1 MAEVDILRRRLAR
14 GEQARLAAEQI
25 IEEKSR
31 ELYEKNHQLATIAR
45 QLAKY
50 LPAQVCET
58 IITGGATDGISAA
71 RKFITVMFSDLH
83 GFSHATEVLEPEEM
97 ALLLNEYLS
106 AMSQLTAAFG
116 GTFDKS
122 MGDGLMIFFGAPQS
136 QGRPQDAKACARLGL
151 AMQKRIVELN
161 EQWSR
166 RGITQELKPRIGI
179 HSGFCTVGN
188 FGSESRLEF
197 TAIGGPVNLTAR
209 IEKITVP
216 GQVVISGATRALL
229 SDLFHFHELGALN
242 VKGMSA
248 PVQIFRVLDE
258 LVTTVEENLP
268 AAAKALLA
276 ALEKETLPAD
286 VKARLREQVI
296 AASAPSHAK
305 HA

>member
-1 MAEVDILRRRLAR
+1 MAEIDILRRRLAR

-25 IEEKSR
+25 IEAKSL
-31 ELYEKNHQLATIAR
+31 ELYEKNQQLAAIAR

-50 LPAQVCET
+50 LPSQVCES
-58 IITGGATDGISAA
+58 IITGRITEVSAA

-106 AMSQLTAAFG
+106 AMAQLTAAFG

-122 MGDGLMIFFGAPQS
+122 MGDGLMILFGAPQS
-136 QGRPQDAKACARLGL
+136 QGRHQDAEACVRLGL
-151 AMQKRIVELN
+151 AMQQRIVELN

-209 IEKITVP
+209 IEKATVP
-216 GQVVISGATRALL
+216 GQVVISGATHALVP
-229 SDLFHFHELGALN
+229 SLFCCHELGAIN
-242 VKGMSA
+242 VKGISA
-248 PVQIFRVLDE
+248 PVQMFRVLDE
-258 LVTTVEENLP
+258 PVTAVEENLP
-268 AAAKALLA
+268 ETAKALLA
-276 ALEKETLPAD
+276 ALEKETLPTD

-296 AASAPSHAK
+296 AAATLSHAK